1 MVNPILLNIFGLEIR
16 YYGILLALA
25 FLFGYFIS
33 LKFIKEKFNLSKS
46 KVENFL
52 LVLTVSMIIGAR
64 LFEVFFYD
72 FNYYFSD
79 PKMIFYI
86 WHGGLASHGALIGAV
101 LATLWFARKN
111 KLKFYDVADILAIPI
126 ALGTVFVRIGNFIN
140 GELVGKITNVSWGV
154 KFDDYEG
161 IRHPVQI
168 YQAVTNFITFLTL
181 LYARTLKNLPS
192 GFLFWLFM
200 IMFSVFRF
208 ITEFYKDLPL
218 DYGLHAY
225 GLDLAQYLSVLI
237 FAVSIVFMARIFKK
251 A

>member
-101 LATLWFARKN
+101 LATLWFARNN

-126 ALGTVFVRIGNFIN
+126 AF
-140 GELVGKITNVSWGV
+140 
-154 KFDDYEG
+154 
-161 IRHPVQI
+161 
-168 YQAVTNFITFLTL
+168 
-181 LYARTLKNLPS
+181 
-192 GFLFWLFM
+192 
-200 IMFSVFRF
+200 
-208 ITEFYKDLPL
+208 
-218 DYGLHAY
+218 
-225 GLDLAQYLSVLI
+225 
-237 FAVSIVFMARIFKK
+237 
-251 A
+251 